1 MFLKFSY
8 ISNSAI
14 RIRKW
19 PCWLCPVLE
28 PHQIWIIVTV
38 ASFVVK
44 EADWKSYLVVI
55 LFSVCRRNSGCLDF
69 SGFDTS
75 KDYRLGIFWKVP
87 LFEFVWCFLRL
98 ATLTGRTHT
107 GPCGFSHCFQQLV
120 PWMVVIDVGGLE
132 SVSIKVHFEHIAS
145 DLASGGPFRWLC
157 PCDGSPPFSGCIFA
171 FWPIEMFQ
179 PQCVLSLHYPWSELF
194 SPRVNCLW
202 KLRSGYQVC
211 SLLLGCCFQLP

>member
-38 ASFVVK
+38 ACFVVK

-55 LFSVCRRNSGCLDF
+55 LFSVCRRNSGFLDF

-107 GPCGFSHCFQQLV
+107 GPCGFSHCFQQLF

-145 DLASGGPFRWLC
+145 DLASGALS
-157 PCDGSPPFSGCIFA
+157 DG
-171 FWPIEMFQ
+171 
-179 PQCVLSLHYPWSELF
+179 CVPVTAPHHS
-194 SPRVNCLW
+194 R
-202 KLRSGYQVC
+202 GA
-211 SLLLGCCFQLP
+211 SLLSGPSRCSSLSVCFLCTTPGVSCFLPG